1 MTMTHVVFT
10 AAAMVASVTLAS
22 AQTTA
27 PANDPHHPGAAGAA
41 PAQTQPSPPARQRPM
56 AGGAGQ
62 HGAMP
67 MKPTGGP
74 GGQGMM
80 MGGDMAQ
87 MMTMMRMMHGGMGPM
102 GMGPGGRQPFQ
113 HIEGQIAF
121 FKAELKVTDA
131 QAPQWNAF
139 ADALRGSAVRLRE
152 AMAKAAEARDS
163 LPAPEQ
169 MERRLA
175 MLTAQADATQ
185 AMLATAKPL
194 YATLGDD
201 QKKVADEL
209 MAEHMMTMRTRGL

>member
-22 AQTTA
+22 AQTA

-41 PAQTQPSPPARQRPM
+41 PAQTQPSPPARQHPV

-87 MMTMMRMMHGGMGPM
+87 MMTMMRMMHGGMMPM
-102 GMGPGGRQPFQ
+102 GMGPGARQPFQ

-121 FKAELKVTDA
+121 FKAELKVTDP

-139 ADALRGSAVRLRE
+139 ADALRGNAGRLRE
-152 AMAKAAEARDS
+152 AMARAAEARDS
-163 LPAPEQ
+163 LTAPEQ

-185 AMLATAKPL
+185 AMLAAAKPL
-194 YATLGDD
+194 YAVLGDD

-209 MAEHMMTMRTRGL
+209 MAEHMMTMRARGL